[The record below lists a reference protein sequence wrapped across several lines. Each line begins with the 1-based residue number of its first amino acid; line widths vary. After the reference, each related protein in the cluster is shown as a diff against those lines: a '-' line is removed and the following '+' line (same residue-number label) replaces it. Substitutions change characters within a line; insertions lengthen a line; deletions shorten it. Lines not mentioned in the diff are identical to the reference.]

1 MRRKRSRAPKK
12 APLRK
17 PKTPR
22 EFLDRWEE
30 LVKIQLEASRR
41 VDPERLERASL
52 AREAIQ
58 VEIEKR
64 ILPAMTDED
73 RAYGKEVA
81 ARIRALDVR
90 IHKCG
95 TTVSAV
101 VERMLPDA
109 GPGTYS
115 RQGVLRDL

>member
-1 MRRKRSRAPKK
+1 MRRKRSRTRKK

-64 ILPAMTDED
+64 ILPEMTDED
-73 RAYGKEVA
+73 RVYGKEVA
-81 ARIRALDVR
+81 ERIRALDVR

>member
-1 MRRKRSRAPKK
+1 MRRKRSRARKK

-52 AREAIQ
+52 AREAI
-58 VEIEKR
+58 
-64 ILPAMTDED
+64 
-73 RAYGKEVA
+73 
-81 ARIRALDVR
+81 
-90 IHKCG
+90 
-95 TTVSAV
+95 
-101 VERMLPDA
+101 
-109 GPGTYS
+109 
-115 RQGVLRDL
+115 